1 MTFVTRREDIVH
13 EGKAGDYL
21 AWNRSASEVLLTQSG
36 FREYFTINSLGR
48 LDMYTRLILW
58 DSWQSW
64 RAALQSPAFVS
75 FLNDNPTSAIF
86 TETGSGMGYEVVFE
100 IGGGGQA
107 GVVNLNDFI
116 IDVDGAVPAFIE
128 SRRVYWEGAKEG
140 DPLFSRRLLLRELG
154 SFNRFVGFT
163 LHTEFAPPGE
173 RGGSWRPPARS
184 NFTTL
189 PFTAEQFEI
198 VLQVYAEKSG

>member
-1 MTFVTRREDIVH
+1 MTFVTRREGIVPVRNI
-13 EGKAGDYL
+13 GDYL
-21 AWNRSASEVLLTQSG
+21 AWSERVSEFLQAQPG
-36 FREYFTINSLGR
+36 FQGSFILNSLAH
-48 LDMYTRLILW
+48 LDKYTSLTLW
-58 DSWQSW
+58 DSRQAW
-64 RAALQSPAFVS
+64 RAAIQSTALVS
-75 FLNDNPTSAIF
+75 FLKANSTTGMF
-86 TETGSGMGYEVVFE
+86 TANGSGLGYEVVLE
-100 IGGGGQA
+100 IDGPGRA

-116 IDVDGAVPAFIE
+116 VDVDGAVPAFIE
-128 SRRVYWEGAKEG
+128 SRRVYWEGAREG
-140 DPLFSRRLLLRELG
+140 DPRFVRRLLLRELG

-198 VLQVYAEKSG
+198 VLQV